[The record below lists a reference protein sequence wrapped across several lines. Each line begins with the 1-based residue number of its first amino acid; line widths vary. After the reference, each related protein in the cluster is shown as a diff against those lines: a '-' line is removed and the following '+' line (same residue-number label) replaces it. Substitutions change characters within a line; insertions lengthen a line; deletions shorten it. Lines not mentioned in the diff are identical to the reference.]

1 MIKNLGL
8 IEAKGYDPYANLAL
22 ERLLFEQT
30 GPNCCVLYLWQNA
43 HTVVI
48 GRNQNALDECDVC
61 ALEAEG
67 GHLVRRLSGGGA
79 VYHDLGNLNFTFLI
93 PTKDFDIA
101 KQNAVIL
108 NALQSLGINA
118 QATGRNDLTVDGRKF
133 SGCAYL
139 HEGEHSYHHGT
150 LLVAADFGALSRY
163 LQPSPLKL
171 QARGVKSIRSR
182 VVNLS
187 ELSPSLTI
195 QQLKSALGQ
204 SFGKVFNSQVER
216 IDSTQLDEE
225 YLEQLRTHFASPAWN
240 LGKKRHLS
248 QGAEARFSWGT
259 VRLDLEIAEGLIQ
272 QAYLWTDA
280 LAEGLPILVERA
292 LSGCALDAFELRSRL
307 EGEKIDKQVA
317 FDLAQLVL
325 SIAAR

>member
-1 MIKNLGL
+1 MIKHLGL

-48 GRNQNALDECDVC
+48 GRNQNALDECDVP

-79 VYHDLGNLNFTFLI
+79 VYHDLGNLNFTFLV
-93 PTKDFDIA
+93 PTKDFDIT
-101 KQNAVIL
+101 KQNAVVL
-108 NALQSLGINA
+108 SALQSLGINA

-150 LLVAADFGALSRY
+150 LLVAADFDALSRY
-163 LQPSPLKL
+163 LRPSPLKL
-171 QARGVKSIRSR
+171 QARGVKSLRSR

-195 QQLKSALGQ
+195 NQLKSALAQ
-204 SFGKVFNSQVER
+204 SFGKIFNSKVECINPTK
-216 IDSTQLDEE
+216 IDED
-225 YLEQLRTHFASPAWN
+225 YLAQLRERFASPAWN
-240 LGKKRHLS
+240 LEKKRHLS

-259 VRLDLEIAEGLIQ
+259 VRLDLEIADGLIQ

-292 LSGCALDAFELRSRL
+292 LSSCALDEPELLIRL
-307 EGEKIDKQVA
+307 EGENIDTQVA
-317 FDLAQLVL
+317 TDLTQLAL